1 LVPLWRSSS
10 CAQSA
15 YCAVFLRYVQ
25 PGAKKRA
32 FVRALLIASTCA
44 LVFLCIV
51 FALIPRAHPLRRQ
64 CAAACLRLSPCVA
77 HAVCVVCTCAA
88 ASATAHSPLVGY
100 VADVLNIAMYS
111 SPLAVMSTVVRTRSV
126 EFMPLGLSL
135 GTLGCAA
142 SWSVFAIYVGDAT
155 ILIPNILGVALAL
168 AQLALYA
175 RYYKQG
181 SGSGGGGG
189 GGAAQ
194 GEGSVR
200 DGGDG
205 MGGGPRSEREGA
217 RLLPEEADGAGGA
230 GGGPLPYAPPAP
242 DEV

>member
-1 LVPLWRSSS
+1 
-10 CAQSA
+10 
-15 YCAVFLRYVQ
+15 
-25 PGAKKRA
+25 
-32 FVRALLIASTCA
+32 
-44 LVFLCIV
+44 
-51 FALIPRAHPLRRQ
+51 
-64 CAAACLRLSPCVA
+64 
-77 HAVCVVCTCAA
+77 
-88 ASATAHSPLVGY
+88 
-100 VADVLNIAMYS
+100 MYS

-175 RYYKQG
+175 RYYKS
-181 SGSGGGGG
+181 SGSGGG

-205 MGGGPRSEREGA
+205 HHGGPRSEREGA
-217 RLLPEEADGAGGA
+217 RLLPDEADGAGGA